1 MMENIRIQEVT
12 SENIDACGIYCI
24 KNSNSLGSQAKKK
37 WYLNRI
43 AEGLKIRLA
52 MDANGKQLGMIE
64 SVPAEYAWRPIHAV
78 NYLYIQCLI
87 EFSKSSQ
94 KKGIGSSLIKA
105 CEEEARYTEKSGIF
119 TLVSSGSWMAGKGIF
134 EKNGYE
140 FIERKGRF
148 ELWSKTFNNVNKLPK
163 ILNYELNQKN
173 YQGWNLLYSD
183 QCPWH
188 AKAAVEIQKKALEK
202 GVKLN
207 IQRIETAAEAQNGPS
222 GFGTFSL
229 IKDGKLLEDHYISAT
244 RFENI
249 LRKELGN

>member
-1 MMENIRIQEVT
+1 MDIFYIQEVT
-12 SENIDACGIYCI
+12 SENLDTCGIYCI

-43 AEGLKIRLA
+43 HEGLKIRLA

-64 SVPAEYAWRPIHAV
+64 SVPAEFAWRPIQAA

-87 EFSKSSQ
+87 EFTKSTQ
-94 KKGIGSSLIKA
+94 NKGIGTSLINA
-105 CEEEARYTEKSGIF
+105 CEEEARSTEKSGIC

-148 ELWSKTFNNVNKLPK
+148 ELWSKTFNHENKLPK

-188 AKAAVEIQKKALEK
+188 AKAAFELQKKAIEK
-202 GVKLN
+202 GIKLE
-207 IQRIETAAEAQNGPS
+207 IKRIETAAEAQNGPS

-229 IKDGKLLEDHYISAT
+229 IKDGKLLEDHYISVT